1 MASYPREETVARY
14 PDAPGFN
21 WVPLLVALIAPALIL
36 QVAVVRPT
44 SNQLAEMRGQIAGLE
59 ATIQELKAQEPTA
72 DRTAGLLAKLADQQA
87 CLAGAEASIDRF
99 AKLEARLARGVADA
113 DRAAQALDR
122 LEGLVERVE
131 HQSDLLGD
139 AHLALNSLADAPA
152 ELHAAID
159 RAGRI
164 APTVGQVERLA
175 AELGRARELT
185 EESFQRVE
193 SLVAVQESLGLEAD
207 RIAAANETLDG
218 LARLESRLNAP
229 LLAVGASHERLD
241 ALVRLK
247 DAVLAQTDDLPE
259 AYETFE
265 LIVDLQSD
273 YQKARSVFRT
283 MQRLLADL
291 VLLEP
296 SISRI
301 AAVVDPMIDRT
312 TLGGLGG
319 GELRMVLREM
329 RDRRAVALAELE
341 SESSDEVATAQAA
354 TIK

>member
-1 MASYPREETVARY
+1 MAANHRAETY
-14 PDAPGFN
+14 APSQADRGYN
-21 WVPLLVALIAPALIL
+21 WAPLLIALAAPALIL

-44 SNQLAEMRGQIAGLE
+44 SNQLNEMRAQITSLE
-59 ATIQELKAQEPTA
+59 TTIDDLKAKESA
-72 DRTAGLLAKLADQQA
+72 AGRSAGLLAKLADQQD

-113 DRAAQALDR
+113 DRAAEALDR
-122 LEGLVERVE
+122 LEGLVVRVE
-131 HQSDLLGD
+131 SQSELLD
-139 AHLALNSLADAPA
+139 EAHLAISSLADIPS
-152 ELHAAID
+152 ELNAAID

-164 APTVGQVERLA
+164 APAVAQVERLA
-175 AELGRARELT
+175 SQLGLARELAD
-185 EESFQRVE
+185 ESLMRVE
-193 SLVAVQESLGLEAD
+193 SLVEVQESLGLEAE

-241 ALVRLK
+241 ALLRLK

-341 SESSDEVATAQAA
+341 ASEEQEVAAASPA

>member
-1 MASYPREETVARY
+1 MAANHRDETIA
-14 PDAPGFN
+14 PSQANPGFN
-21 WVPLLVALIAPALIL
+21 WAPLLVALVAPALIL

-44 SNQLAEMRGQIAGLE
+44 SNQLAHLRGQIAGLE
-59 ATIQELKAQEPTA
+59 ATIDGLKAQEPTA
-72 DRTAGLLAKLADQQA
+72 GRTAGLLAKLAEQQD

-113 DRAAQALDR
+113 DRAAEALDR

-131 HQSDLLGD
+131 NQSDLLND

-164 APTVGQVERLA
+164 APSVGQVERLA

-193 SLVAVQESLGLEAD
+193 SLVAVQESLGLEAE
-207 RIAAANETLDG
+207 RIAAANEKLDG

-241 ALVRLK
+241 ALLRLK

-265 LIVDLQSD
+265 LVVDLQAD
-273 YQKARSVFRT
+273 YQKARTVFRT

-312 TLGGLGG
+312 SLGRLGGS
-319 GELRMVLREM
+319 ELRMVLREM

-341 SESSDEVATAQAA
+341 QSESEEVAASSSA